1 MDVARKVKLG
11 QRWVCYACEAKF
23 YDLNRPE
30 PICPKCKADQRESPA
45 FAKPKRARPKKAAPK
60 APAPVPAVEPI
71 VEDTLRVEGEGDE
84 SAIEP
89 GGVVDEAT
97 DLDADA
103 NKD

>member
-60 APAPVPAVEPI
+60 APVPAVEPI
-71 VEDTLRVEGEGDE
+71 VEDTLRLEKEEDE
-84 SAIEP
+84 STLEP
-89 GGVVDEAT
+89 AGIVEEEPN
-97 DLDADA
+97 LDADVD
-103 NKD
+103 KD

>member
-30 PICPKCKADQRESPA
+30 PICPKCKADQRESPV

-60 APAPVPAVEPI
+60 APVPAVEPI
-71 VEDTLRVEGEGDE
+71 VKDTSRVEGEEDE
-84 SAIEP
+84 LAIPPED
-89 GGVVDEAT
+89 VADEET
-97 DLDADA
+97 DLDADLD
-103 NKD
+103 KD